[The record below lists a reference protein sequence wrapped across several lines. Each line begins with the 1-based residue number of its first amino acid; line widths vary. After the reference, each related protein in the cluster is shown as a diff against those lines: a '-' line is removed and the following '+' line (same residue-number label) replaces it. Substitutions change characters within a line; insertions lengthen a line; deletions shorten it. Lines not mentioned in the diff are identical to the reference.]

1 MPVIRGAALQFA
13 DLPGRQSADPLH
25 LATGIADSSVRVVR
39 IAPGPRTPHRHPHTS
54 EVVYVVAG
62 SGVAWE
68 DGRRTSVTAGDLVAI
83 PCGVPHAT
91 VAGED
96 GLLLVCFFP
105 DPDLG
110 SNIEELPAPQITAAR
125 SRPGSAPDPASPA
138 PPTGS

>member
-1 MPVIRGAALQFA
+1 MPVVRSAALEFTQ
-13 DLPGRQSADPLH
+13 LSGRQSADPLPRG
-25 LATGIADSSVRVVR
+25 LLTDSSVRVVR
-39 IAPGPRTPHRHPHTS
+39 VPPGPRTPHRHPGSS

-62 SGVAWE
+62 TGVAWE
-68 DGRRTSVTAGDLVAI
+68 DGQRTSVAAGDVVAI
-83 PCGVPHAT
+83 PRGVPHAT
-91 VAGED
+91 VAGES

-110 SNIEELPAPQITAAR
+110 SNLEELLAPQIDLTAR